1 MDAAEQDAII
11 AGMVRERR
19 QLRTMIACLEQ
30 KLVSSE
36 TAMRNAALGVDM
48 ARAGNWSG
56 FDSGEATFLAA
67 PELVE
72 TVESLRTARQR
83 LSDIEDRLNDC

>member
-30 KLVSSE
+30 KLATSE
-36 TAMRNAALGVDM
+36 TEMRDAALGVEM
-48 ARAGNWSG
+48 ARAGNWSW
-56 FDSGEATFLAA
+56 FDSGRPSFLAA
-67 PELVE
+67 PDLAE
-72 TVESLRTARQR
+72 TMESLRTARTR
-83 LSDIEDRLNDC
+83 LSDIEDRLNAC